1 METEMTTKTDYT
13 KMMQDMMGAFPMDMS
28 AFEDAFKSQAAL
40 GEKFSRLAIDAAE
53 KSVEVST
60 RWTKDTL
67 SKVGDMTAAKT
78 EAADYSKAMTD
89 FASSQAEMAAE
100 NMSAFAEIA
109 KKVQTETVE
118 LMLSTGKD
126 MSADAT
132 AAMKKA
138 SEDVSKAA
146 RKATQTAK

>member
-1 METEMTTKTDYT
+1 MTTKTDYT